1 MTRRAACENACG
13 RSTGRL
19 GSPQHS
25 PTGGR
30 VPDFRRAAILLFIA
44 CVVVPLTPLGA
55 EPLLRLVVMEPEI
68 DGDTSDA
75 SRRAE
80 WDRRVALLSDRVT
93 SEVSSRALYDVVD
106 PAAAEAEFAQ
116 LRHRAGVFDCDVCAL
131 GVARAAQADRVL
143 SLRVFR
149 MSNLVLSL
157 HALVR
162 DGASGEVRYARVL
175 GFRGDNDR
183 AWLKAADYLIRD
195 MAKLPPDRR

>member
-1 MTRRAACENACG
+1 MPG
-13 RSTGRL
+13 
-19 GSPQHS
+19 
-25 PTGGR
+25 
-30 VPDFRRAAILLFIA
+30 FRRAAILLFIA

-131 GVARAAQADRVL
+131 GVARVAQADRVL

-175 GFRGDNDR
+175 DFRGDNDR